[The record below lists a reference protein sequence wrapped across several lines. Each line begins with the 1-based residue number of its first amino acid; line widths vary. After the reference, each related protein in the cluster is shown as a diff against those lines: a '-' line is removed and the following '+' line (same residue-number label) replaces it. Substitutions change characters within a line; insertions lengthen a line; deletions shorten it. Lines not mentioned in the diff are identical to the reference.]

1 MKKEILLDR
10 VIAIAREAGRAIL
23 DIYQTNFEVSYKD
36 DKSPLTLADKRAHQI
51 IEQGLKA
58 LEPQFSI
65 LSEEGRDIPYEE
77 RKNWEYFW
85 LVDPLDGTKEF
96 IKRNG
101 EFTVN
106 IALIHKNRPVL
117 GVIYSPVKDLMYY
130 AEEGKWAFKLEGEKL
145 TKLNADKKATA
156 GKNGYRVIVSRSHMT
171 PEVEEFLKGI
181 PIKEKISAGSSLK
194 FCLVA
199 EGKADIYP
207 RFSPTMEWDTAAGQ
221 VIVEQAG
228 GVVLNKD
235 SGESLKYNKKN
246 LKNQYFISKVF

>member
-130 AEEGKWAFKLEGEKL
+130 AEEGKGAFKLEGEKL